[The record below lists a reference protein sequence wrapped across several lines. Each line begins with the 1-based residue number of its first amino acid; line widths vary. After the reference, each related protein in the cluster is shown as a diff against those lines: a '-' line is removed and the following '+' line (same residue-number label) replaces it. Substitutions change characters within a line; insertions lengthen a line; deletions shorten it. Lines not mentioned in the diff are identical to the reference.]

1 MGGAAQ
7 VTENFDA
14 EIYDIVRQI
23 PQGRVVTYGQLA
35 RLAQRPRWARRAGRA
50 LAHAP
55 EGLPC
60 HRVVDAS
67 GRLAPG
73 WTAQRELLEKEGVAF
88 RKNGCVDLAAC
99 LWEEIASIR

>member
-1 MGGAAQ
+1 M
-7 VTENFDA
+7 EEFDA

-23 PQGRVVTYGQLA
+23 PPGRVVTYGQLA

-50 LAHAP
+50 LTNAP

-60 HRVVDAS
+60 HRVVNSS

-73 WTAQRELLEKEGVAF
+73 WPAQRELLEREGVTF
-88 RKNGCVDLAAC
+88 RRNGCVDLSKH
-99 LWEEIASIR
+99 LWKEIAPIA

>member
-1 MGGAAQ
+1 MG
-7 VTENFDA
+7 EFDA

-23 PQGRVVTYGQLA
+23 PPGRVVTYGQLA

-50 LAHAP
+50 LANAP

-60 HRVVDAS
+60 HRVVNSS

-73 WTAQRELLEKEGVAF
+73 WPEQRFLLEAEQVVMKDD
-88 RKNGCVDLAAC
+88 RHVDLKKYQWDC
-99 LWEEIASIR
+99 

>member
-1 MGGAAQ
+1 M
-7 VTENFDA
+7 EEFDA

-23 PQGRVVTYGQLA
+23 PPGRVVTYGQLA

-50 LAHAP
+50 LANAP

-60 HRVVDAS
+60 HRVVNSS

-73 WTAQRELLEKEGVAF
+73 WLAQRELLEHEGVTF
-88 RKNGCVDLAAC
+88 RRNGCVDLSKH
-99 LWEEIASIR
+99 LWEEIAPIA